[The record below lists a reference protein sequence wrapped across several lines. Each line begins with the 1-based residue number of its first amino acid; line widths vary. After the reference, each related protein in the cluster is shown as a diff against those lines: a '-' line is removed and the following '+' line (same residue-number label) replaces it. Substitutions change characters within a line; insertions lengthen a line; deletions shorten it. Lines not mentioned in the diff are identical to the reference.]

1 MFIDTHT
8 HLFLEEFNH
17 DRKEAVQRAIDV
29 GVNQLILPNVDSETL
44 PALKKMVNDFPAI
57 CHPLFG
63 LHPGSVKENFKEELA
78 IVREHLNDER
88 CIGIGEIGLD
98 FYWDDTFRKEQFEA
112 FDTQI
117 KWAAEKNL
125 PIVIHLRNSY
135 QEVID
140 IVRSN
145 LQLGIKGIFHC
156 FTGTKEEAAEIIEM
170 GFLLGIG
177 GIVTFKNSGLSET
190 LKHIDLANLV
200 LETDSPYLAPV
211 PFRGKRNESSYIEKV
226 VEKLAEIY
234 QLSKEEVA
242 EITTTSAKNLFQ
254 I

>member
-117 KWAAEKNL
+117 KWASEKNL

-190 LKHIDLANLV
+190 LKHIDPANLV
-200 LETDSPYLAPV
+200 IETDSPYLAPV
-211 PFRGKRNESSYIEKV
+211 PFRGKRNESSYIVKV

-234 QLSKEEVA
+234 QLTKEEVA

>member
-145 LQLGIKGIFHC
+145 LQLGIKGVFHC
-156 FTGTKEEAAEIIEM
+156 FTGTKEEATEIIEM

>member
-88 CIGIGEIGLD
+88 ISGVILGKSLYENTINL
-98 FYWDDTFRKEQFEA
+98 KE
-112 FDTQI
+112 
-117 KWAAEKNL
+117 
-125 PIVIHLRNSY
+125 S
-135 QEVID
+135 
-140 IVRSN
+140 
-145 LQLGIKGIFHC
+145 
-156 FTGTKEEAAEIIEM
+156 IERY
-170 GFLLGIG
+170 
-177 GIVTFKNSGLSET
+177 S
-190 LKHIDLANLV
+190 
-200 LETDSPYLAPV
+200 
-211 PFRGKRNESSYIEKV
+211 V
-226 VEKLAEIY
+226 V
-234 QLSKEEVA
+234 S
-242 EITTTSAKNLFQ
+242 
-254 I
+254 

>member
-1 MFIDTHT
+1 
-8 HLFLEEFNH
+8 
-17 DRKEAVQRAIDV
+17 
-29 GVNQLILPNVDSETL
+29 
-44 PALKKMVNDFPAI
+44 
-57 CHPLFG
+57 
-63 LHPGSVKENFKEELA
+63 
-78 IVREHLNDER
+78 
-88 CIGIGEIGLD
+88 
-98 FYWDDTFRKEQFEA
+98 
-112 FDTQI
+112 
-117 KWAAEKNL
+117 
-125 PIVIHLRNSY
+125 
-135 QEVID
+135 
-140 IVRSN
+140 VRSN

>member
-117 KWAAEKNL
+117 KWASEKNL

-145 LQLGIKGIFHC
+145 LQLGIKGVFHC
-156 FTGTKEEAAEIIEM
+156 FTGTKEEATEIIEM

-190 LKHIDLANLV
+190 LKHIDPANLV
-200 LETDSPYLAPV
+200 IETDSPYLAPV
-211 PFRGKRNESSYIEKV
+211 PFRGKRNESSYIVKV

-234 QLSKEEVA
+234 QLTKEEVA

>member
-117 KWAAEKNL
+117 KWASEKNL

>member
-145 LQLGIKGIFHC
+145 LQLGIKGVFHC
-156 FTGTKEEAAEIIEM
+156 FTGTKEEATEIIEM

-190 LKHIDLANLV
+190 LKHIDPANLV
-200 LETDSPYLAPV
+200 IETDSPYLAPV
-211 PFRGKRNESSYIEKV
+211 PFRGKRNESSYIVKV

-234 QLSKEEVA
+234 QLTKEEVA

>member
-1 MFIDTHT
+1 
-8 HLFLEEFNH
+8 
-17 DRKEAVQRAIDV
+17 
-29 GVNQLILPNVDSETL
+29 
-44 PALKKMVNDFPAI
+44 
-57 CHPLFG
+57 
-63 LHPGSVKENFKEELA
+63 HPGSVKENFKEELA

-145 LQLGIKGIFHC
+145 LQLGIKGVFHC
-156 FTGTKEEAAEIIEM
+156 FTGTKEEATEIIEM

-190 LKHIDLANLV
+190 LKHIDPANLV
-200 LETDSPYLAPV
+200 IETDSPYLAPV
-211 PFRGKRNESSYIEKV
+211 PFRGKRNESSYIVKV

-234 QLSKEEVA
+234 QLTKEEVA